1 MLRRGTFTVIEGD
14 PGFDS
19 SVLIFVD
26 IVNQTIEQQMIY
38 VDFTVLSTATGKYI
52 TYQSATISKYK
63 KQLNKF
69 EG

>member
-26 IVNQTIEQQMIY
+26 IVNRPIEQQMIY
-38 VDFTVLSTATGKYI
+38 VDFTVLSIATGM
-52 TYQSATISKYK
+52 YQS
-63 KQLNKF
+63 
-69 EG
+69 G